1 MKKFKKIWLAS
12 FLSIY
17 LLAGLLLFVPVS
29 AQASIFDPTKN
40 IDFTPQIGVPNSEFT
55 AGTAV
60 GVGNTA
66 INAKGETVIRSDLLA
81 RYINAFYQWGLS
93 IVAVIAV
100 VVLMAGGV
108 MWIASA
114 GDSSLVT
121 KAKEM
126 IFGSLS
132 GMALLIG
139 AWFFLNTINP
149 QLTQLPALETV
160 IINKINMG
168 CCDVAKVSRKAE
180 MTSDTKCS
188 SGFSMEKQLSA
199 AGICEQEVCCIIQ
212 MCDNA
217 YGCTNPPTIKNCV
230 DTLAGTCTTIAKK
243 STLDANGINFTSTT
257 KIGLC
262 DSAPECSQKIV
273 SCAGKDDAS
282 MGLMI
287 NQQKYWCYGGKFYFG
302 IGKVGE
308 PCGNEPYS
316 KCTTEYLSNAADW
329 NGRDCCNITTPGC
342 TRAFCNKFKE
352 DGSKKY
358 DQDIQK

>member
-60 GVGNTA
+60 GVGNTGV
-66 INAKGETVIRSDLLA
+66 NTKGETVMRSDLLA

-126 IFGSLS
+126 IIGSLS

-149 QLTQLPALETV
+149 QLTQLPAIEMV
-160 IINKINMG
+160 IINKKVMICCEESGVAYLKEKSNCKGTVFEDSAINYINNKCEKTG
-168 CCDVAKVSRKAE
+168 CCFFDSYKNSQ
-180 MTSDTKCS
+180 
-188 SGFSMEKQLSA
+188 GQ
-199 AGICEQEVCCIIQ
+199 
-212 MCDNA
+212 
-217 YGCTNPPTIKNCV
+217 TIKGYCV
-230 DTLAGTCTTIAKK
+230 DTVSVRCNTNASFKTGTNCASLENCKQNEVRQMNCDGKEDGEKCNNAESAQASCYSNICY
-243 STLDANGINFTSTT
+243 
-257 KIGLC
+257 IGPNKL
-262 DSAPECSQKIV
+262 
-273 SCAGKDDAS
+273 
-282 MGLMI
+282 
-287 NQQKYWCYGGKFYFG
+287 N
-302 IGKVGE
+302 E
-308 PCGNEPYS
+308 PCGNEGGVCYAS
-316 KCTTEYLSNAADW
+316 CDS
-329 NGRDCCNITTPGC
+329 
-342 TRAFCNKFKE
+342 
-352 DGSKKY
+352 KY
-358 DQDIQK
+358 DERDLVGGNDCEGSLKCCIASGTW

>member
-66 INAKGETVIRSDLLA
+66 INAKGETVVRSDLLA

-126 IFGSLS
+126 IIGSLS

-149 QLTQLPALETV
+149 QLTQLPAIEMV
-160 IINKINMG
+160 IINKITMG
-168 CCDVAKVSRKAE
+168 CCNSAKDDGKTK
-180 MTSDTKCS
+180 MTTEEKCK
-188 SGFSMEKQLSA
+188 SGFDQNKSLVSGK
-199 AGICEQEVCCIIQ
+199 CEAEVCCVYRRTLSTGTACFQSFSNSCSIKVGGLDGVSLEGKCADITE
-212 MCDNA
+212 CKTI
-217 YGCTNPPTIKNCV
+217 TN
-230 DTLAGTCTTIAKK
+230 
-243 STLDANGINFTSTT
+243 
-257 KIGLC
+257 
-262 DSAPECSQKIV
+262 
-273 SCAGKDDAS
+273 CAGVTDGKKAS
-282 MGLMI
+282 DSFGSENYL
-287 NQQKYWCYGGKFYFG
+287 YCYNGRAYPSSGAQLQ
-302 IGKVGE
+302 E
-308 PCGNEPYS
+308 PCGIKSGGYGICIKSEDTCKDPNQLGGRRCGS
-316 KCTTEYLSNAADW
+316 LTDFSMKCCLD
-329 NGRDCCNITTPGC
+329 
-342 TRAFCNKFKE
+342 
-352 DGSKKY
+352 
-358 DQDIQK
+358 